1 MRLVKVLVLAKIK
14 LENLMTDKS
23 ITVKVKIFE
32 SIYKELY
39 AEINE
44 TPLRLRAE
52 KLRKYCVIGYSDRV
66 DIPSKFEGYTK
77 KIPSSDLI
85 INVGE
90 INSSEL
96 TKGMFDDFE
105 NDE

>member
-1 MRLVKVLVLAKIK
+1 MN
-14 LENLMTDKS
+14 EKS
-23 ITVKVKIFE
+23 LIVKVKIFE

-52 KLRKYCVIGYSDRV
+52 KLRKYCVIGYSGRI
-66 DIPSKFEGYTK
+66 DIPTKIEGY
-77 KIPSSDLI
+77 
-85 INVGE
+85 INNKTSLGLSN
-90 INSSEL
+90 NSEF
-96 TKGMFDDFE
+96 TKGMFDEFD